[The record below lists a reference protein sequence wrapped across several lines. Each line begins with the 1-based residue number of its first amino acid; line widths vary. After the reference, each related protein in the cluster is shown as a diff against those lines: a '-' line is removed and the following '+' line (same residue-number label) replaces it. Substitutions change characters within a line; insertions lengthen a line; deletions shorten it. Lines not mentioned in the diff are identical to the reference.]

1 MSLAD
6 ELAETRGPSKTD
18 LWMADWYSELDDADK
33 ATFDAWVANPRKT
46 VSRMFRAVE
55 RRGYPCGLEAF
66 RRWAHKQHR
75 DAS

>member
-18 LWMADWYSELDDADK
+18 LWMADWYSELDDEDK
-33 ATFDAWVANPRKT
+33 ATFDAWVANPRR
-46 VSRMFRAVE
+46 SIAPMFRAVE

-66 RRWAHKQHR
+66 RRWVKAQHR